1 MIFNIPLK
9 RDFDYYC
16 EKVDTHIKEDF
27 ETAIP
32 DYGAE
37 PFNPIG
43 FHFKRDGYNINGF
56 FRSKGPKSTGGPN
69 MMVSP
74 STHMH
79 FRGKLTK
86 DKKGENVY
94 RVFIYPQ
101 LTQIFMLLLTFVF
114 TIAFSM
120 NFEKTYIYVGVFLVV
135 FLWTLADTVSLTGRV
150 KKEFIQFLK

>member
-9 RDFDYYC
+9 HDYDYYC
-16 EKVDTHIKEDF
+16 DKVDTHIKEDF

-37 PFNPIG
+37 PFNPLG
-43 FHFKRDGYNINGF
+43 FHFKRDGNNIRGF
-56 FRSKGPKSTGGPN
+56 YRSKGPKSTGGPN

-79 FRGKLTK
+79 FRGKLTTNK
-86 DKKGENVY
+86 NGEKVY
-94 RVFIYPQ
+94 RVFVYPQ
-101 LTQIFMLLLTFVF
+101 LTQIFMFLLTFVF

-135 FLWTLADTVSLTGRV
+135 FLWTLADTISLTGRV
-150 KKEFIQFLK
+150 KKEFVKFMD